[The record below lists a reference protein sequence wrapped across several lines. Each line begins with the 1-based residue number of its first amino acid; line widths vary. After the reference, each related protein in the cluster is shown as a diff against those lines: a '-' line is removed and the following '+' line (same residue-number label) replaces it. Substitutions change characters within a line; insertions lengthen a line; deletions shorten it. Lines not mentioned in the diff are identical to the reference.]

1 MVSVDHLANAL
12 STIVNADRVGKPE
25 VVLYNFDKLV
35 LNVLSILKRFGYIE
49 DFEVIYRSDKYHYP
63 DVPEEEIKKHDRPVE
78 VRVKLSGRINKAGVI
93 KPRIPV
99 SKEEIDERA
108 KKLLPAR
115 DIGLVILTTSKGIL
129 THLEARRLGIGG
141 RLLAYVY

>member
-12 STIVNADRVGKPE
+12 SAIVNADRVGKRE
-25 VVLYNFDKLV
+25 ITLYYFNRLV
-35 LNVLSILKRFGYIE
+35 LNVLSILKRYGYIE
-49 DFEVIYRSDKYHYP
+49 DFEVVYRSDKYHYP
-63 DVPEEEIKKHDRPVE
+63 DVPEEELKKHDRPVE
-78 VRVKLSGRINKAGVI
+78 LRVKLSGRINKAGVI

-99 SKEEIDERA
+99 SKDEIDQRA

-115 DIGLVILTTSKGIL
+115 DIGLVILTTSKGVL

-141 RLLAYVY
+141 RLVAYVY

>member
-1 MVSVDHLANAL
+1 MVSVDHLANVL
-12 STIVNADRVGKPE
+12 SAIVNADRVGKRE
-25 VVLYNFDKLV
+25 ITLYYFDKLV

-49 DFEVIYRSDKYHYP
+49 DFEVIYRSDKYSYP
-63 DVPEEEIKKHDRPVE
+63 DVPEDELKKLDRPVE
-78 VRVKLSGRINKAGVI
+78 LRVKLSGRINKAGVI

-99 SKEEIDERA
+99 SKDEIDQRA

-115 DIGLVILTTSKGIL
+115 DIGLVIVTTSKGVL

-141 RLLAYVY
+141 RLVAYVY